1 MSEQSQMLADTV
13 TRLLRD
19 TPMHEAA
26 VNESISGEAGGVV
39 SPAWHAGLWAQV
51 VDLGLT
57 LLLVSDERGGVGGD
71 WEDALAVLQ
80 PLGYYAA
87 PIPVGEAMLA
97 NRLLADAGLDLAE
110 GVTTLAVQVEGS
122 LQKRGDGYV
131 FSGALIGVPW
141 GRQAETVV
149 TVVSIDGRP
158 HVVALSREH
167 ASAITQAQ
175 NLAFEPRDDL
185 RFDDTGVQAAAI
197 DTREVRALF
206 DYAALLRLAQ
216 ITGALEAALHRSID
230 YAKER
235 KQFGRAIGQF
245 QAVQQ
250 QLALFGVEAAAVAC
264 AARSA
269 FRAAAKGDAAFA
281 IAAAKLRANMA
292 IGVATATAHQ
302 VHAAIGFTWEYALR
316 QSTQRLWSWRSE
328 FGNDRYWA
336 DRIGSAVAARGADH
350 FWSDLTS
357 RDDAVAV

>member
-19 TPMHEAA
+19 TPAHEAA
-26 VNESISGEAGGVV
+26 ANESISGEAGGVV

-110 GVTTLAVQVEGS
+110 GVTTLAVDVEGS
-122 LQKRGDGYV
+122 LTKQGAGFA
-131 FSGALIGVPW
+131 FSGQLKWVPW

-149 TVVSIDGRP
+149 TVLMLDGKP
-158 HVVALSREH
+158 HVVALRPEQ
-167 ASAITQAQ
+167 AAAITHAQ

-185 RFDDTGVQAAAI
+185 RFDKVSVQAAAL
-197 DTREVRALF
+197 DSSEAQSLF

>member
-19 TPMHEAA
+19 MPVQEAA
-26 VNESISGEAGGVV
+26 ANESISGKAGGVV

-57 LLLVSDERGGVGGD
+57 LLLVSDEKGGVGGD

-97 NRLLADAGLDLAE
+97 NRLLADAGLEPTD
-110 GVTTLAVQVEGS
+110 GVTTLAVDIE
-122 LQKRGDGYV
+122 
-131 FSGALIGVPW
+131 GALTWQHGGFAFNGQLKGVPW
-141 GRQAETVV
+141 GRQAGTVV
-149 TVVSIDGRP
+149 TVVLLDGRP
-158 HVVALSREH
+158 HVVALSRGD

-185 RFDDTGVQAAAI
+185 RFENVGVRAAAL
-197 DTREVRALF
+197 DSREARALF

-269 FRAAAKGDAAFA
+269 FRAAARGDAAFA

-336 DRIGSAVAARGADH
+336 DRIGSAVAVRGADH